1 MGNNP
6 IFPTTKGVLR
16 KLGGDVKRG
25 KAIFN
30 IALTDGSNYDVVVTG
45 KELTVGET
53 YTVITESGSFS
64 AVCKDF
70 DGGSLLGNLASINPS
85 GENTGESFVVYVGVE
100 KGEAYG
106 VAVDQN
112 GGSFIKVIT
121 PETIVPIDPKYLPGV
136 CLPVVELTTMPTEEG
151 AALSE
156 SESAAVQAAFDT
168 GMPCVIKCTIHE
180 DSVAQKT
187 SSVFQHAQLTFSDG
201 ELSMFARADAGY
213 IHQVVLN
220 DGTWV
225 FRIDVLG

>member
-1 MGNNP
+1 MDLITLAMAKAYSNS
-6 IFPTTKGVLR
+6 KGGYVEQSR
-16 KLGGDVKRG
+16 K
-25 KAIFN
+25 IFN

-70 DGGSLLGNLASINPS
+70 DGGALLGNLASINPS

-121 PETIVPIDPKYLPGV
+121 PETIHPIDPKYLPGV
-136 CLPVVELTTMPTEEG
+136 CLPVVELNIDAIIGEEVAFTDAEN
-151 AALSE
+151 AALT
-156 SESAAVQAAFDT
+156 ACI
-168 GMPCVIKCTIHE
+168 GMPFILKSGNSTVSTSIVMEYLGGGNEHSFASGNTTLHTNNGGETWTVIN
-180 DSVAQKT
+180 A
-187 SSVFQHAQLTFSDG
+187 
-201 ELSMFARADAGY
+201 
-213 IHQVVLN
+213 
-220 DGTWV
+220 
-225 FRIDVLG
+225 